1 MPEATIQLSQKD
13 EWYTP
18 KSIIDFFGPFDYDPA
33 TTGKRAKYVGIKN
46 YDTIHTDGLSADW
59 SKYNKIWINPPFSK
73 KFEFLEKAVKSKKK
87 VYFLLPT
94 EAVTARKFH
103 DIFSNNK
110 CGYTMWVPRG
120 RIRFEDSNGVG
131 TNPAFGSVILEL
143 NKKRKTIKHWDIYGS
158 KS

>member
-18 KSIIDFFGPFDYDPA
+18 KIVIDFFGPFDYDPA
-33 TTGKRAKYVGIKN
+33 TTKERAEYLGIKN
-46 YDTIHTDGLSADW
+46 YDTIETDGLKADW

-73 KFEFLEKAVKSKKK
+73 KFDFLEKAVKSGKK

-103 DIFSNNK
+103 DIFSK
-110 CGYTMWVPRG
+110 YDCGYTMWVPRG
-120 RIRFEDSNGVG
+120 RGRFEDEHGMG
-131 TNPAFGSVILEL
+131 KNPAFGSIILEL
-143 NKKRKTIKHWDIYGS
+143 KKKRKTLKHWNLYG
-158 KS
+158 